1 MKSYTININDS
12 NQRIDK
18 YISKVCTM
26 PKSMMYKAIRNKR
39 VKVNGKRCEVSQ
51 RLNVGDVVDM
61 YINDEYFK
69 PASTQSDILQNS
81 LKDVSTDID
90 IVYQD
95 QNILIV
101 DKPIGLVVHADND
114 HTKDTLID
122 RITKYLIQ
130 TNQYS
135 PNQERSFS
143 PALCNRLDRNT
154 CGLVV
159 CAKNS
164 QSLRDVNYMIKQNLI
179 HKKYLCIVTGVPKK
193 TNGSIVAY
201 HHKDSKTNTV
211 TLCSKPK
218 PDYKQIVTKYRVLKT
233 NEELSLVEV
242 ELVTGRTHQIRA
254 SMSYIGCPILGDSKY
269 GSRQSNQKYNE
280 RFQCLCAY
288 SITFE
293 LLKGSSLEY
302 LNGKTI
308 CTKNVPFVDRYFSNS
323 DCT

>member
-39 VKVNGKRCEVSQ
+39 IKVNGKRCEVSQ

-61 YINDEYFK
+61 YINDEYFTVQQ
-69 PASTQSDILQNS
+69 ASTKCDILQDR

-114 HTKDTLID
+114 HTNDTLID
-122 RITKYLIQ
+122 RITKYLIL
-130 TNQYS
+130 TDEYS

-164 QSLRDVNYMIKQNLI
+164 QALRDVNLMIKQNLI
-179 HKKYLCIVTGVPKK
+179 HKKYLCVTTNRPKRP
-193 TNGSIVAY
+193 NGTIVAY

-211 TLCSKPK
+211 TLSNRPK

-233 NEELSLVEV
+233 NKELSLVEV

-254 SMSYIGCPILGDSKY
+254 SMLYIGCPILGDSKY
-269 GSRQSNQKYNE
+269 GNRQFNQKYDE

-288 SITFE
+288 SVTFE

-308 CTKNVPFVDRYFSNS
+308 QTKNIPFVDKYFHNI
-323 DCT
+323 